1 MLGNV
6 EALPDCEVNTMM
18 VLDHTAYAAV
28 GRVETE
34 LIGLPGKALPLD
46 VTRKPVGCTIWCS
59 TDTVDVVHISMWFPV
74 NVYRYAWLMDELTQ
88 SNNRSLARKQC
99 EG

>member
-6 EALPDCEVNTMM
+6 EALPDCEVNTLM

-34 LIGLPGKALPLD
+34 LVDLPGKALPLD
-46 VTRKPVGCTIWCS
+46 VTRKPVGCTIW
-59 TDTVDVVHISMWFPV
+59 
-74 NVYRYAWLMDELTQ
+74 
-88 SNNRSLARKQC
+88 
-99 EG
+99 